1 MKIDLSNTRIAI
13 PADMSKRAR
22 EHFEQLRSGKM
33 ANTGWM
39 RLPEEMQG
47 GILERIQGEADA
59 IARQCTLFIVVGV
72 GGSYLGA
79 RAVIDA
85 LNGDRPGRPHVI
97 FAGYNMTG
105 AHLDKVIA
113 AMKERATCLCVI
125 SKSGS
130 TLEPLLAYSIL
141 KEEMFAK
148 YGEKEAKKRIY
159 VITGQQD
166 NPLRRDIENH
176 GFSSFYIPEDVGGRY
191 GVLSIAGLLPIAVAG
206 FDIRTLLRG
215 AAQLPL
221 EGVTDYACTRVLL
234 QQAGKDVEV
243 FSYFS
248 TNLRFFGEW
257 LKQLFG
263 ETEGKD
269 GKGAFPACLCFSR
282 DLHSIGQ
289 FLQQGHQI
297 FYETMIQY
305 EQAQVD
311 FRIPA
316 CAGAP
321 FAGKMLEQINR
332 CSEAGVVKAHS
343 EGGVPVTVIGVEQV
357 DECNLGRLIYF
368 FEISAAVSAMLL
380 GVDPF
385 NQPGVENYKSS
396 TRQLVE
402 QLSDNAKDA

>member
-1 MKIDLSNTRIAI
+1 MKIDLTNTKTQI
-13 PADMSKRAR
+13 PAQLAEEARAY
-22 EHFEQLRSGKM
+22 FAQLRSGEM
-33 ANTGWM
+33 TNTGWVD
-39 RLPEEMQG
+39 LPEKQRG
-47 GILERIQGEADA
+47 HILDRIREAADE
-59 IARQCTLFIVVGV
+59 IAAKCTLFVVVGV

-85 LNGDRPGRPHVI
+85 LNGDQPGRPHVM

-105 AHLDKVIA
+105 AHLEKVVA
-113 AMKERATCLCVI
+113 AMTEQKTCLCVI
-125 SKSGS
+125 SKSGT

-141 KEEMFAK
+141 KEEMFSK

-166 NPLRRDIENH
+166 NPLRRDIETY
-176 GFSSFYIPEDVGGRY
+176 GFSSFYIPDDIGGRY
-191 GVLSIAGLLPIAVAG
+191 SVLSIAGLLPIAVAG
-206 FDIRTLLRG
+206 FDIRALLDG
-215 AAQLPL
+215 AAALPL
-221 EGVTDYACTRVLL
+221 EGVTAYACTRVQL
-234 QQAGKDVEV
+234 QRAGKDVEV

-263 ETEGKD
+263 ESEGKQ
-269 GKGAFPACLCFSR
+269 GKGAYPACLCFSR

-289 FLQQGHQI
+289 FLQQGHQV

-305 EQAQVD
+305 ETAQAD
-311 FRIPA
+311 FRIPE
-316 CAGAP
+316 CAGQP
-321 FAGKMLEQINR
+321 YAGKMLEQINR

-343 EGGVPVTVIGVEQV
+343 EGGVPVTVIRVEQV
-357 DECNLGRLIYF
+357 DAFHLGQLIYF

-385 NQPGVENYKSS
+385 DQPGVESYKAN
-396 TRQLVE
+396 TKMLVE
-402 QLSDNAKDA
+402 ALS